1 MVFKST
7 YSWVYVLHIL
17 VAAPLIWLTA
27 HFGQILGAT
36 KKINRS
42 YDSFFLF
49 VKVTAVSIIIYHLYK
64 IISIETD
71 ILKK

>member
-27 HFGQILGAT
+27 HFGQFLEQQRKLIAVM
-36 KKINRS
+36 IVF
-42 YDSFFLF
+42 FFL
-49 VKVTAVSIIIYHLYK
+49 
-64 IISIETD
+64 
-71 ILKK
+71 LK